1 MVGTLGFSLLYHN
14 VYNPIRSMIG
24 FASNPGTAV
33 LPTCSTVCTRD
44 PKMASTRERS
54 RAKREGHPGSYGT
67 TYTGSDIALHVPLI
81 GMFAPGFYVPCA
93 CPPPP
98 VQ

>member
-1 MVGTLGFSLLYHN
+1 MVGTLDFSHFYN
-14 VYNPIRSMIG
+14 KVYDPIRSMTG

-33 LPTCSTVCTRD
+33 LPTCSTACTRD
-44 PKMASTRERS
+44 PKKASARERT

-67 TYTGSDIALHVPLI
+67 AFTGSDIALQFLLI
-81 GMFAPGFYVPCA
+81 GMFAPGFYGPCA

>member
-1 MVGTLGFSLLYHN
+1 MVGTLDFSHFYN
-14 VYNPIRSMIG
+14 KVYDPIRSMTG

-33 LPTCSTVCTRD
+33 LPTCSTACTRD
-44 PKMASTRERS
+44 PTKASARERS

-67 TYTGSDIALHVPLI
+67 TYTGSDIALQVPLI
-81 GMFAPGFYVPCA
+81 GMFAPGFWVPCA